1 MHGGWDGVMIFGW
14 SSVMDEAAS
23 EQMGGDK
30 H

>member
-1 MHGGWDGVMIFGW
+1 MVVGTERVMIFGW